1 MDVITKKQS
10 CFNKISSLLA
20 LLFFLFFMPSVLF
33 SQEANG
39 WLFVAEAPAYS
50 TWRPNEVI
58 ETQEGALLV
67 AFWDFQKDSHILKL
81 TEDGELLSEQVVSL
95 EDTIVIISRL
105 FDLDSSSNEYIALAL
120 CRPESGE
127 ADAIMT
133 LRFDDNLC
141 AIQRNVLSCG
151 DLEQSLFNMCVL
163 KQSNGFIIAITDWN
177 YLHHFMKLDFD
188 GDLLGWKN
196 MEMDSLIH
204 ICNLFE
210 IPGEEDYHFG
220 MYAHTSSNG
229 DAKMGVLMFDDSL
242 QLIRRAYFDQWQNEE
257 ESGICVSYLYDA
269 INSMMIPLPDSSGYL
284 ISSRLKESLYTPSF
298 TPIKDDRSTIIAKT
312 DLDFAMQQDYLLVGH
327 LNDTVE
333 VPSFY
338 RSIDYHPNPM
348 YSKATYQCTMQGLDN
363 VLHWPMALTSLGVVV
378 TKIDED
384 FNVIWKKRFL
394 TENEFYPFAITG
406 TRDGGCAVTGMV
418 YDQNNE
424 RRLDLFVFKI
434 NADGNVGVDEIQ
446 EENMAFVYPNP
457 TKGLLRIGGVEAKE
471 TKIYNTLGQCV
482 MSFQGNE
489 ANVES
494 LAEGVYLLRIKAGQ
508 GRNQI
513 LRLVVDK

>member
-1 MDVITKKQS
+1 MM
-10 CFNKISSLLA
+10 ISSDVSPKGINRLLA
-20 LLFFLFFMPSVLF
+20 LLFMLFTTSLLLF
-33 SQEANG
+33 SQESNG
-39 WLFVAEAPAYS
+39 WLFVAQAPAYT
-50 TWRPNEVI
+50 TWKPNDII
-58 ETQEGALLV
+58 EAEEGGFFV
-67 AFWDFQKDSHILKL
+67 AFWDYHEDSHILKL
-81 TEDGELLSEQVVSL
+81 SEEGELETELEVSAC
-95 EDTIVIISRL
+95 DTTIIISRL

-141 AIQRNVLSCG
+141 VIQRNVVSCA
-151 DLEQSLFNMCVL
+151 DLEQSLFNVCVL
-163 KQSNGFIIAITDWN
+163 KQSNDFIIAITDWN
-177 YLHHFMKLDFD
+177 YSHHFMKLDFD

-196 MEMDSLIH
+196 VEMDSLIH
-204 ICNLFE
+204 ICNLFG
-210 IPGEEDYHFG
+210 IPGEEDALFG

-229 DAKMGVLMFDDSL
+229 DAKMGVLVFDDSL
-242 QLIRRAYFDQWQNEE
+242 QLIRRDYFNQWQNEE

-333 VPSFY
+333 VPAFY

-348 YSKATYQCTMQGLDN
+348 CSKATYQCTMQGLDN
-363 VLHWPMALTSLGVVV
+363 GLHWPMALTSLGVVV

-406 TRDGGCAVTGMV
+406 TCDGGCAVTGMV
-418 YDQNNE
+418 YDQNDE
-424 RRLDLFVFKI
+424 RRLNLFVFKI
-434 NADGNVGVDEIQ
+434 DAEGTVGISEIQ

-457 TKGLLRIGGVEAKE
+457 AKETIRVGSVEAKE
-471 TKIYNTLGQCV
+471 TYVYNAMGQCV
-482 MSFQGNE
+482 MSFKGNE
-489 ANVES
+489 ANVKT
-494 LAEGVYLLRIKAGQ
+494 LKEGVYLLKVTDTESRTQTI
-508 GRNQI
+508 
-513 LRLVVDK
+513 RLIVKK

>member
-1 MDVITKKQS
+1 MITKKQS
-10 CFNKISSLLA
+10 CFNRISGLLVL
-20 LLFFLFFMPSVLF
+20 LLFIPSILF
-33 SQEANG
+33 SQEASG
-39 WLFVAEAPAYS
+39 WLYVVEAPVYS

-67 AFWDFQKDSHILKL
+67 AFWDFQKDSHIFKL
-81 TEDGELLSEQVVSL
+81 SEDGELLSEQVVSL
-95 EDTIVIISRL
+95 VDTIVIISRL
-105 FDLDSSSNEYIALAL
+105 FDLDSSNKEYIALAL

-133 LRFDDNLC
+133 LRFDDNLRV
-141 AIQRNVLSCG
+141 IQRNVLSCG

-177 YLHHFMKLDFD
+177 YLHHLMKLDFD

-210 IPGEEDYHFG
+210 IPGEENALFG

-229 DAKMGVLMFDDSL
+229 DARMGVLVFDDSL
-242 QLIRRAYFDQWQNEE
+242 ELIRRTYFAPWQNEE
-257 ESGICVSYLYDA
+257 TGGKICWSFMYDA
-269 INSMMIPLPDSSGYL
+269 INSMIVPSLDNSGFL
-284 ISSRLKESLYTPSF
+284 ISSRLNESLYTQDWQPL
-298 TPIKDDRSTIIAKT
+298 KNDRSTIIAKT

-333 VPSFY
+333 VPAFY
-338 RSIDYHPNPM
+338 RSIDYHPNPIC
-348 YSKATYQCTMQGLDN
+348 SKATYQCTMQGLDN
-363 VLHWPMALTSLGVVV
+363 GLHWPMALTSLGIIV

-384 FNVIWKKRFL
+384 FNLIWKKRFL

-418 YDQNNE
+418 YDQNSE

-434 NADGNVGVDEIQ
+434 NADGNVGVGEIQ
-446 EENMAFVYPNP
+446 EENIAFVYPNP
-457 TKGLLRIGGVEAKE
+457 AKGLFRIGGVEAKE

-482 MSFQGNE
+482 MSFRGNE
-489 ANVES
+489 ASVES
-494 LAEGVYLLRIKAGQ
+494 LAEGVYLLKITNNYNVMQ
-508 GRNQI
+508 TI
-513 LRLVVDK
+513 CLVVDK